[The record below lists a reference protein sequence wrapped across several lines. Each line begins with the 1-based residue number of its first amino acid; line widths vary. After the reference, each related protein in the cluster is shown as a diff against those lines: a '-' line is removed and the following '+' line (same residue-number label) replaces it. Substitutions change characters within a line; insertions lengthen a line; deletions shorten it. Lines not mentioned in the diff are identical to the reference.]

1 MLQTVEAEIDVNG
14 IVHLR
19 EPLHV
24 TKPTRALV
32 TLLGDVAPEASAGNV
47 ADLLKVLSSPEFI
60 NRKSY
65 PAGEIDEQ
73 INENRE
79 SWD

>member
-14 IVHLR
+14 MVHLR
-19 EPLHV
+19 EPVHV

-32 TLLGDVAPEASAGNV
+32 TLLGDVVPEARAGNV
-47 ADLLKVLSSPEFI
+47 VDLLSVLSSPEFI

-65 PAGEIDEQ
+65 SAGEIDAQIEQ
-73 INENRE
+73 NRE